1 MPSLSRRSFFVSL
14 FGLASAACGLKVGRV
29 GGDPY
34 GGANTN
40 MTAADREKGRANL
53 GRMAKEVYLPEYERL
68 RAKLDEALAATAGEK
83 APSPG
88 RSAQPASRV
97 VKSLAAPKGS
107 VAVTSQMGGTFF
119 TVTGD
124 IAATGDLDALVRL
137 ASDAHHEISDQTR
150 SRHWNVVLGIV
161 AFRSQFGE
169 LEDVDYERIRAE
181 IDVVRAMDELAALA
195 LAHVAAYQ
203 SAVATRDVRVL
214 EAFPPKARKALA
226 ARPPPATRKD
236 AEAYAETAAGSLRTV
251 KAEYVKYY
259 RATMGDEAFAKVE
272 RSVNQMF
279 DPYIAMAERDAK
291 GTDVRLMGE
300 SHPGHDAPPPAA
312 GAGAG
317 SGPKPDVG
325 AALATYLDATSTAF
339 PVIGVVLR
347 GLEGARALA
356 KGDSKAAID
365 AAVSMIPASGL
376 AKDALTTA
384 AALVKSRM

>member
-1 MPSLSRRSFFVSL
+1 MPALSRRSFVLSL
-14 FGLASAACGLKVGRV
+14 LGLGSAACGLKMVGV
-29 GGDPY
+29 SGP

-40 MTAADREKGRANL
+40 MTAEDREKGRANL
-53 GRMAKEVYLPEYERL
+53 GRIAKEAYLPDLVRL
-68 RAKLDEALAATAGEK
+68 RGKLDDALAVTSGEK
-83 APSPG
+83 ASSPG
-88 RSAQPASRV
+88 RNAQPASRV
-97 VKSLAAPKGS
+97 VKALPKGT
-107 VAVTSQMGGTFF
+107 VAVTPHAGGTSF

-124 IAATGDLDALVRL
+124 LRDTGDLDAFVRL
-137 ASDAHHEISDQTR
+137 ASDAHHEIEELTR
-150 SRHWNVVLGIV
+150 KRHWDVVLSIV
-161 AFRSQFGE
+161 GFRAQFGE

-214 EAFPPKARKALA
+214 ETFPPKARKALA
-226 ARPPPATRKD
+226 AKPPPATRKD
-236 AEAYAETAAGSLRTV
+236 AEAYVETAAGSLRTV
-251 KAEYVKYY
+251 KQEYVKYY
-259 RATMGDEAFAKVE
+259 RATMGDEAFGKVE

-300 SHPGHDAPPPAA
+300 PHAARAPEPSPA
-312 GAGAG
+312 GAS
-317 SGPKPDVG
+317 SGTRPDVG
-325 AALATYLDATSTAF
+325 TALTAYLDATSTAF

-384 AALVKSRM
+384 AALVKSKM

>member
-1 MPSLSRRSFFVSL
+1 MASLSRRSFVVSL

-53 GRMAKEVYLPEYERL
+53 ARIAKEAYLPDYERL
-68 RAKLDEALAATAGEK
+68 RAKLDAALAATGGEQPASPAG
-83 APSPG
+83 
-88 RSAQPASRV
+88 RAQPASRV
-97 VKSLAAPKGS
+97 VKALTAPKGS
-107 VAVTSQMGGTFF
+107 VAVTPHMGGLFF

-124 IAATGDLDALVRL
+124 IANTSDLDALVRL
-137 ASDAHHEISDQTR
+137 ASDAHHEISDLTR
-150 SRHWNVVLGIV
+150 NRHFDVVLSIV
-161 AFRSQFGE
+161 AFRAQFGE

-214 EAFPPKARKALA
+214 ESFPPKARKALA
-226 ARPPPATRKD
+226 AKLPPATRKD
-236 AEAYAETAAGSLRTV
+236 AEAYVETAAGSLRTV

-272 RSVNQMF
+272 RAVNQMF

-300 SHPGHDAPPPAA
+300 PHPGHDAPPPA
-312 GAGAG
+312 GAGSG

-325 AALATYLDATSTAF
+325 AALATYLDATSAAF

-384 AALVKSRM
+384 AALVKSRL

>member
-1 MPSLSRRSFFVSL
+1 MPALSRRSFVLSL
-14 FGLASAACGLKVGRV
+14 LSLGSAACGLQLVGV
-29 GGDPY
+29 SGP

-40 MTAADREKGRANL
+40 MTAEDREKGRANL
-53 GRMAKEVYLPEYERL
+53 ARIAKEAYLPDLVRL
-68 RAKLDEALAATAGEK
+68 RGKLDDALAVTSGEK
-83 APSPG
+83 ASSPG
-88 RSAQPASRV
+88 RNAQPASRV
-97 VKSLAAPKGS
+97 VKALPKGT
-107 VAVTSQMGGTFF
+107 VAVTPHAGGTYF

-124 IAATGDLDALVRL
+124 LRDTGDLDAFVRL
-137 ASDAHHEISDQTR
+137 ASDAHHEIEALTR
-150 SRHWNVVLGIV
+150 KRHWDVVLSIV
-161 AFRSQFGE
+161 AFRAQFGE

-214 EAFPPKARKALA
+214 ETFPPKARKALA
-226 ARPPPATRKD
+226 AKPPPATRKD
-236 AEAYAETAAGSLRTV
+236 AEAYVETAAGSLRTV
-251 KAEYVKYY
+251 KQEYVKYY
-259 RATMGDEAFAKVE
+259 RATMGDEAFGKVE

-300 SHPGHDAPPPAA
+300 PHAGRAPEPSPA
-312 GAGAG
+312 GAS
-317 SGPKPDVG
+317 SGTRPNVG
-325 AALATYLDATSTAF
+325 TALTAYLDATSTAF

-384 AALVKSRM
+384 AALVKSKI